1 MDPREPERIVELVDA
16 RNGWLGVVVIDS
28 TVLGPAFGGIRRARY
43 DSDEDARADAR
54 RLARAMRDKCALAGL
69 AAGGAKTVLRER
81 DGVSWPEIY
90 RALGRAVEELDG
102 RYVCGPDVGTSAQ
115 ELAWVRE
122 ATQHCNPVA
131 NDPSA
136 STAAGVLAA
145 MRAVWS
151 ALAIS
156 PRGATVVVQ
165 GLGNVGGRV
174 ARGLIELGAR
184 VYADD
189 PDPEACAHAAAHG
202 VTIVAAHE
210 LPTIACDV
218 LSPCALGHAI
228 DPVSAASWP
237 TRAICGAANNML
249 VPGAELVL
257 HRRGVLVVPDPVS
270 SAGAVIEGVL
280 TVTAGDS
287 PTTRTRIAQTI
298 AAIEH
303 TAAELLAAS
312 RREDRPP
319 AELASARARARL
331 DNARATRA

>member
-1 MDPREPERIVELVDA
+1 MVELVDE
-16 RNGWLGVVVIDS
+16 RIGWYGCIVVDS
-28 TVLGPAFGGIRRARY
+28 TVLGPGFGGIRRARY
-43 DSDEDARADAR
+43 DSDDDARADAR

-69 AAGGAKTVLRER
+69 DAGGAKSVLRARE
-81 DGVSWPEIY
+81 GVPWPEIY
-90 RALGRAVEELDG
+90 RALGRAVDELGG
-102 RYVCGPDVGTSAQ
+102 RYVCGPDVGTGAR
-115 ELAWVRE
+115 ELAWVRD
-122 ATQHCNPVA
+122 ATTHCNPVA

-145 MRAVWS
+145 MRAVWA

-156 PRGATVVVQ
+156 PRGAIAVVQ

-184 VYADD
+184 VYGSD
-189 PDPEACAHAAAHG
+189 PDPDPCARAAAAG
-202 VTIVAAHE
+202 VTIVPAHE
-210 LPTIACDV
+210 LPTLACDV

-228 DPVSAASWP
+228 DPVAAASWP
-237 TRAICGAANNML
+237 ARAICGAANNML

-280 TVTAGDS
+280 TVTDGDS
-287 PTTRTRIAQTI
+287 PQTRARIAETI
-298 AAIEH
+298 AAIER

-312 RREDRPP
+312 QRDDRPP
-319 AELASARARARL
+319 AALASLRARARL
-331 DNARATRA
+331 DNARTSRA